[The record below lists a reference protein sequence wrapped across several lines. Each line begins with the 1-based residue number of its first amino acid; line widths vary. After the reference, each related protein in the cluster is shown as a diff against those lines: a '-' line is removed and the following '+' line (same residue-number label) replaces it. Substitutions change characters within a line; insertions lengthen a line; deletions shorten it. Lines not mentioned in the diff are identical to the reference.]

1 MRPDKRDPVPSNP
14 RVISIC
20 LIGVAVALLVV
31 GVVSGTFL
39 RHVVQ
44 ILPVILAVVVV
55 DRRPH
60 LGAYTAL
67 PIFVFWAL
75 IMLLI
80 WLFLLGISRIANG
93 NYTVVEIICT
103 LFIAGFSVC
112 GIVKAM
118 AVGKAL
124 RPLRKM
130 LAFATFAALQVAA
143 MWVSFLPSIVNR

>member
-1 MRPDKRDPVPSNP
+1 MPSNP

-20 LIGVAVALLVV
+20 LLAVAVALLVV

-44 ILPVILAVVVV
+44 ILPVILAMVVL

-103 LFIAGFSVC
+103 LCIAAFSVF
-112 GIVKAM
+112 GIVKAIT
-118 AVGKAL
+118 VGKVL

-130 LAFATFAALQVAA
+130 LAFTTFAALQVAA
-143 MWVSFLPSIVNR
+143 MWASFLPPLVNR